1 MFEDR
6 AVALL
11 HIDERHEPVD
21 KSESEFTGGRA
32 FAPAAVV
39 SAADIN
45 AADPA
50 PTPAI
55 DERPSASPLI
65 ATLPV
70 TRWANLP
77 MPASTWVR
85 SSISL
90 TLGANVENLLLTVT
104 GNLNGTGTGTG
115 NSLTVKAGANVL
127 TDGGNDTLS
136 GAAGCRHDPVVRQ
149 AHGHGKLRFNIRK
162 YAPSQ
167 AG

>member
-11 HIDERHEPVD
+11 HIDERHELVD
-21 KSESEFTGGRA
+21 KSESGFTGGGRA

-65 ATLPV
+65 STLPV

-90 TLGANVENLLLTVT
+90 TLGANVENLLLTGT
-104 GNLNGTGTGTG
+104 GNGNGTGTGTG
-115 NSLTVKAGANVL
+115 IANSLTVKAGANVL

-136 GAAGCRHDPVVRQ
+136 GASGNDTLNGACDARQ
-149 AHGHGKLRFNIRK
+149 CQRGGL
-162 YAPSQ
+162 PP
-167 AG
+167 